1 MQYFADRVTGGD
13 CDAKP
18 KEIETMMYSERSID
32 SKVDKR
38 VRLLNSVWGA
48 LLNKSLNG
56 KGQLS
61 RSTELGGPN
70 VPNAPHLENCKLI
83 EDVNKRLDKLIENER
98 SPPWTIWKGML
109 TNYPFSTTNEQLRY
123 PKHQPISESANPPW
137 VCF

>member
-13 CDAKP
+13 CNAKP